1 MNLKKELGLFSS
13 VSVLAGIM
21 IGSGIYFFSMLVLG
35 LASNSLGLS
44 LVAWLVGGIITLFSA
59 LTYAELGTL
68 FPKTGGY
75 YVYLRKAYGKRFA
88 FLSGITNFFLSSSG
102 SIALLALLFAQVIG
116 YMLGVNEGAG
126 FDAMTTALIASAM
139 IIVLSLVNYL
149 GLRYGKLVQN
159 IFFVAKLLP
168 LVTIIVYGLF
178 FGTQT
183 NIIASNGAE
192 NIEGGLLLS
201 GFLFAIA
208 RTLFAYEGW
217 TNLNTVAEE
226 MKDTKKDLPKA
237 LTIAVLLVMG
247 VYTLFVIGLYRII
260 DPATLAALG
269 SGALEAGFDLGAVY
283 TAFGAIFTG
292 FDLTVLGY
300 VVFGA
305 IAISIFGALNG
316 SILSFPR
323 VYLAMAED
331 ETLPKV
337 FGQIDRRFQTP
348 WVAILGQTIVSLIIV
363 LLGYNNV
370 NYLLS
375 IILFG
380 ALIFN
385 TLIFLAVFKFR
396 KTMPEAER
404 PYRVWGFPY
413 VPRLAILGMLILLV
427 VTFINSFEAS
437 MLGVFVILAGN
448 GFYDVFMDKVS
459 PETLP
464 LVADASSTPVK
475 KATRKK
481 AVKKA

>member
-1 MNLKKELGLFSS
+1 
-13 VSVLAGIM
+13 
-21 IGSGIYFFSMLVLG
+21 
-35 LASNSLGLS
+35 
-44 LVAWLVGGIITLFSA
+44 
-59 LTYAELGTL
+59 
-68 FPKTGGY
+68 
-75 YVYLRKAYGKRFA
+75 
-88 FLSGITNFFLSSSG
+88 
-102 SIALLALLFAQVIG
+102 
-116 YMLGVNEGAG
+116 
-126 FDAMTTALIASAM
+126 
-139 IIVLSLVNYL
+139 
-149 GLRYGKLVQN
+149 
-159 IFFVAKLLP
+159 
-168 LVTIIVYGLF
+168 
-178 FGTQT
+178 
-183 NIIASNGAE
+183 
-192 NIEGGLLLS
+192 
-201 GFLFAIA
+201 
-208 RTLFAYEGW
+208 
-217 TNLNTVAEE
+217 
-226 MKDTKKDLPKA
+226 
-237 LTIAVLLVMG
+237 
-247 VYTLFVIGLYRII
+247 
-260 DPATLAALG
+260 
-269 SGALEAGFDLGAVY
+269 
-283 TAFGAIFTG
+283 
-292 FDLTVLGY
+292 
-300 VVFGA
+300 
-305 IAISIFGALNG
+305 GALNG